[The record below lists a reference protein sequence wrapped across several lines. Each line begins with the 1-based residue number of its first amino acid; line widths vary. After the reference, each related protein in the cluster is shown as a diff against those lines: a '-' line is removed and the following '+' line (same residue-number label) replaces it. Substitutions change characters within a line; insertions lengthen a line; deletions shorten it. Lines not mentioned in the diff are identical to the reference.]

1 MQGKRTMSKIDQIQ
15 PGQVGQPQESHKPGT
30 KTKGDFAKLLDE
42 ALGLQSQSTAEVT
55 APSQVFPGV
64 DAVAPTGQ
72 VSSPD
77 TPQGLNELQ
86 REGVERAE
94 RTITLLAEYA
104 DRLGQPGLKLKEL
117 QPSLTALEQEAKS
130 LAEVA
135 DRLEPD
141 DELHGIVQD
150 VLMRVAA
157 ESVKFNR
164 GDYLTA

>member
-1 MQGKRTMSKIDQIQ
+1 MSKIDQIL
-15 PGQVGQPQESHKPGT
+15 PGQIGQPQEGRKPGT
-30 KTKGDFAKLLDE
+30 KTSGNFAKLLDE
-42 ALGLQSQSTAEVT
+42 ALGLQGQSTAKAT
-55 APSQVFPGV
+55 APSQAFPGM
-64 DAVAPTGQ
+64 AGVAPAGQ
-72 VSSPD
+72 VGSPD
-77 TPQGLNELQ
+77 ATQGLSDLQ

-94 RTITLLAEYA
+94 RAISLLEEYA
-104 DRLGQPGLKLKEL
+104 ERLGQPGLKLKEL

-141 DELHGIVQD
+141 DELHGIVQE

-164 GDYLTA
+164 GDYLTT

>member
-1 MQGKRTMSKIDQIQ
+1 MTKIDQIH
-15 PGQVGQPQESHKPGT
+15 PEQVGQPQQDRKPGS
-30 KTKGDFAKLLDE
+30 KTNGDFAKLLDE
-42 ALGLQSQSTAEVT
+42 ALGLQGQTTAKVT
-55 APSQVFPGV
+55 GPSQAFPGMEGV
-64 DAVAPTGQ
+64 VPKGQ
-72 VSSPD
+72 VGAPD
-77 TPQGLNELQ
+77 AARGLTPLQ

-94 RTITLLAEYA
+94 RAITLLEQYAE
-104 DRLGQPGLKLKEL
+104 RLSQPGLNLKEV
-117 QPSLTALEQEAKS
+117 QPSLAALEQEAKG

-141 DELHGIVQD
+141 DELHGIVQE